1 MVNMWNVLCLRVYL
15 TVQSFVHDL
24 RDDERGLSDAVT
36 TILLVLAGVLA
47 VALIW
52 GWLSGW
58 LGELWERITKTGD
71 KIG

>member
-1 MVNMWNVLCLRVYL
+1 MVKLWNALCLRVYL
-15 TVQSFVHDL
+15 IGQAFVNEL
-24 RDDERGLSDAVT
+24 RDDEHGLSDAVT

-58 LGELWERITKTGD
+58 LGELFEKITQKGNLN
-71 KIG
+71 